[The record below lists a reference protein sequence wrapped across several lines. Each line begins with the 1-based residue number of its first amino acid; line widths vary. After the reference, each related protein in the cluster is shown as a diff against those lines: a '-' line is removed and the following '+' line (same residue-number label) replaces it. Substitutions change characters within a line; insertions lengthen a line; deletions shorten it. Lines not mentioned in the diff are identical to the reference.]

1 MQEIAP
7 DTYEQRLAK
16 TSGRIKDGRDGAPR
30 TFEGVYGAGTI
41 DHIAFACQD
50 LEGFKGRLRD
60 LEVPFG
66 EAGVASAAVRQLFL
80 RDPNGIVVELNFRD

>member
-1 MQEIAP
+1 MQEISEDSFEERKSRTA
-7 DTYEQRLAK
+7 
-16 TSGRIKDGRDGAPR
+16 GRVKDGRDGSPKTYDAA
-30 TFEGVYGAGTI
+30 YGTGTI

-50 LEGFKGRLRD
+50 FDGFKLKLEGLGI
-60 LEVPFG
+60 PYA